1 MVASCSVDHK
11 ISLEDLFH
19 SNEQSHY
26 QDKPNC
32 TFNPETFPGLIYQMK
47 KPKMCLLIFA
57 SGKIVV
63 TGAKTRE
70 DIDTA
75 FTNIQPKLR

>member
-1 MVASCSVDHK
+1 
-11 ISLEDLFH
+11 
-19 SNEQSHY
+19 
-26 QDKPNC
+26 
-32 TFNPETFPGLIYQMK
+32 MK
-47 KPKMCLLIFA
+47 SPKMCLLIFA

-75 FTNIQPKLR
+75 FRNMQPMLKAFIKKDLRNETLAGPTAN